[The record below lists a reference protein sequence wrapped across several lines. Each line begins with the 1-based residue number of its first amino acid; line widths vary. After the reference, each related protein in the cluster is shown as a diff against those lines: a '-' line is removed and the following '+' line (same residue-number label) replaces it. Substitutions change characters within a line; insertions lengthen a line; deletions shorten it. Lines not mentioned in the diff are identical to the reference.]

1 LLAQGSDVRLNERR
15 ERRIVMH
22 VLIVES
28 HALFRDALALL
39 LKWRMG
45 FESIYAGSL
54 AETQSVLYGRLAEAD
69 LVIVDLNLLEEDGI
83 SLIENIREVE
93 SDVPVLAL
101 TGGRRLEQRARA
113 WEVGADEV
121 LSTAADTEKI
131 IRAVERCNA
140 RLARKR

>member
-1 LLAQGSDVRLNERR
+1 MRA
-15 ERRIVMH
+15 
-22 VLIVES
+22 LILES
-28 HALFRDALALL
+28 HALFGDALALL

-54 AETQSVLYGRLAEAD
+54 AEAYWVLYGRLAKAD

-101 TGGRRLEQRARA
+101 TGDRSLEQRARA

-131 IRAVERCNA
+131 IRAVERCKV

>member
-1 LLAQGSDVRLNERR
+1 VRSNKERK
-15 ERRIVMH
+15 RRIVMR

-28 HALFRDALALL
+28 HALFRDVLALL

-45 FESIYAGSL
+45 VESIYAGSL
-54 AETQSVLYGRLAEAD
+54 AEAYRVLYGQLAKAD

-83 SLIENIREVE
+83 SFIENIREAE

-101 TGGRRLEQRARA
+101 TGARSLEQRARA

-131 IRAVERCNA
+131 IRAVEQCKV
-140 RLARKR
+140 RLARER